1 MFADVSKQ
9 RKNTEDKFLNK
20 LNRRK
25 FLTTAAIG
33 AAATAGVDLLRNKTA
48 IAEATETNPYQAK
61 MPRLFSGCCA
71 YSYKSAL
78 THGQMTL
85 EDFILK
91 AVELRLDGV
100 DMTAYYFKSTEP
112 EYLAGLRHLA
122 YKNAV
127 AFSGAA
133 CGVSMVQAD
142 AGKRADSLVQ
152 IKKWV
157 DVTDRLGASHL
168 RVFAGKLPP
177 GATTQQAID
186 WVVET
191 MKAAT
196 DYSGPK
202 GITLGLEDHQG
213 VSQSADVCLEIMHRV
228 NSPYAGI
235 NLDITHFIPTATQDA
250 YAQIAA
256 CIPYATNT
264 HIRDHFDDHAP
275 VDMDRVWQ
283 LFAQAGFKGFMSA
296 EYEAAYEGNEDASVG
311 VPKLTSK
318 IRELCRKYSTV

>member
-1 MFADVSKQ
+1 M
-9 RKNTEDKFLNK
+9 LNK
-20 LNRRK
+20 LGRRK
-25 FLTTAAIG
+25 FLQGAVVG
-33 AAATAGVDLLRNKTA
+33 AAGAGVDLLARSA
-48 IAEATETNPYQAK
+48 ALAEPADTNPYESK

-71 YSYKSAL
+71 YSYGAAL

-91 AVELRLDGV
+91 AVDLRLDAV
-100 DMTAYYFKSTEP
+100 DMTAYYLKSTDP
-112 EYLAGLRHLA
+112 QYLTGLRHLA

-142 AGKRADSLVQ
+142 PAKRADSLVQ
-152 IKKWV
+152 IRKWV
-157 DVTDRLGASHL
+157 DVTDNLGASHL

-177 GATTQQAID
+177 GVAMPQAID

-196 DYSGPK
+196 DYSGQK

-213 VSQSADVCLEIMHRV
+213 VSQNSDVCLEIMHRV
-228 NSPYAGI
+228 NSRYAGI
-235 NLDITHFIPTATQDA
+235 NLDITHFLPTATQDS

-264 HIRDHFDDHAP
+264 HIRDHFDDHTP

-283 LFAQAGFKGFMSA
+283 LFAKAGFKGYMSA
-296 EYEAAYEGNEDASVG
+296 EYEAAFEGNEDASVG
-311 VPKLTSK
+311 VPKLTSQ
-318 IRELCRKYSTV
+318 IRALCKKYSTA